1 MSEENYRGTRMFS
14 FSYGHYLVSFSLHF
28 CAIFIKIFKI
38 VIFIFKYF
46 RTRENTWGGTNALD
60 PVSCLYLEGFS
71 VHLCVIFIPRYFYLR
86 GVIQGQGR
94 VAQLVRAVAF

>member
-14 FSYGHYLVSFSLHF
+14 FSYGHYLVSFLLHF

-46 RTRENTWGGTNALD
+46 RIRENTWGGTNALD
-60 PVSCLYLEGFS
+60 PVSCLHLEGFS
-71 VHLCVIFIPRYFYLR
+71 VHLCVIFIKILK
-86 GVIQGQGR
+86 
-94 VAQLVRAVAF
+94 L